1 MTLSQESIERRL
13 IVFRELGFRC
23 FPHDAIVSDDSGSVE
38 RSLLDQLPTYPPQ
51 KKANKSVESNR
62 RGGVWRSF
70 HVTREWREDAERR
83 CPPVPHLLRSPRNSR
98 VAGFHAPLRG
108 RRSWRCAAALRPR
121 RDHTKV
127 PRNTFHTAPTRCWL
141 RLLLLVCS

>member
-1 MTLSQESIERRL
+1 MVDVSIGVRSRRRCLRWDVRLRMTLSQESIERRL

-83 CPPVPHLLRSPRNSR
+83 CPPVPHLLRS
-98 VAGFHAPLRG
+98 LE
-108 RRSWRCAAALRPR
+108 
-121 RDHTKV
+121 
-127 PRNTFHTAPTRCWL
+127 
-141 RLLLLVCS
+141 